1 MGWDGI
7 AFWDILG
14 QATHHRRILSSPLF
28 ADGLPG
34 SVCERRNLSPTL
46 LARIRSASGLERDI
60 FTTHAHTAILAGGR
74 ARHGDQLRHDLS
86 DDTLFLLSTNTTL
99 VTTLFS
105 TGGPA
110 RNETDHRA
118 PFFGGSLT
126 SQKVWNGLARI
137 AFFSPRSR
145 SPHQTSLGW
154 RIPIFYLLDS
164 WPTSPMPPT
173 THNTT
178 TTTNT
183 HTHTPTEGDLV
194 PRAGEAWNSPCS

>member
-1 MGWDGI
+1 MGWNGI

-99 VTTLFS
+99 VTTLLS

-154 RIPIFYLLDS
+154 RIPIFYLWTLGHLRRCR
-164 WPTSPMPPT
+164 PRHITPPPPQ
-173 THNTT
+173 
-178 TTTNT
+178 T